1 MIQARPSVPVLG
13 GPQEMHESTSGTFVP
28 IVEFRH
34 DRSVVSIPVGRSVAV
49 ALASLRSAAV
59 LL

>member
-13 GPQEMHESTSGTFVP
+13 GPHGMHESTSGTFVP
-28 IVEFRH
+28 IVKFKHE
-34 DRSVVSIPVGRSVAV
+34 RSVVSIPLGRSVAV
-49 ALASLRSAAV
+49 ALASLLSAAV